1 MQTWAESYQFLS
13 NKLVE
18 YEQNSA
24 QKDANMKNM
33 RQQQLSQYES
43 GALIAKSELEATKE
57 RVKQLETEQDELI
70 RKNDDLSSQ
79 IKMMERR
86 YRGEFC
92 GNI

>member
-24 QKDANMKNM
+24 QKDANLKNM
-33 RQQQLSQYES
+33 RQQLSQYES

>member
-18 YEQNSA
+18 YEKNSA
-24 QKDANMKNM
+24 QKDANLKNM
-33 RQQQLSQYES
+33 RQQLSQYES